1 MIYQDVR
8 ENALQAYIKYKAY
21 YDKKANASKLQKAE
35 YVYFLQPKVDH
46 QGSKI
51 PFTEFRW
58 IEPYIIEEVLP
69 NNNYSVRIVGTNKTQ
84 MLHGMRLRQITP
96 GQPLTG
102 VQITPQEWKSD
113 PEVSIKHDYLY
124 ARAWE
129 CDYERPIFDADDD
142 NTAPLDPP
150 EIVVRSDLPPE
161 EM

>member
-1 MIYQDVR
+1 M
-8 ENALQAYIKYKAY
+8 
-21 YDKKANASKLQKAE
+21 
-35 YVYFLQPKVDH
+35 QPKVDH
-46 QGSKI
+46 QGSRI

-58 IEPYIIEEVLP
+58 IGPYIIEEVLP

-84 MLHGMRLRQITP
+84 MFHGMRLRQFTP
-96 GQPLTG
+96 RQPVTG

-113 PEVSIKHDYLY
+113 PEVSIKHDDLY

-142 NTAPLDPP
+142 NTAPADPL
-150 EIVVRSDLPPE
+150 EIVVRSELPPE